1 MRRLPIDRFRS
12 LIAPPRRAGDVLALA
27 AGGAGALAFAPFGLF
42 PLAVLSPILLF
53 LLWEGCPPARA
64 AWRGFLFGI
73 GLFGSGVTWV
83 YVSMHNF
90 GNMALPLAAVAA
102 FLFAAVLALFP
113 MLCGWAQAR
122 WFDANSRWHRPLVLP
137 ALWLLA
143 EWLRSWVL
151 TGFPWL
157 SLGYSQTD
165 SPLAGYLSWSGVFG
179 VSLVC
184 ALSAG
189 LLVEALRDGR
199 AAARLYV
206 PLVAALWAGG
216 WLAGQVEWTRPVDG
230 PVPVALV
237 QGNVPL
243 AIKWQPRYRDDIAGR
258 YLALTRGAPP
268 ARIVVW
274 PEAAI
279 PAFLDQS
286 GAVLQEVETLAR
298 GRGSDFLIGVVE
310 RELGSR
316 DYYNS
321 VVAVGERAGI
331 YRKQHLV
338 PFGEFLPFKPM
349 FGWLIHFLQIPMSDF
364 SAGAPGQA
372 PLTAAGQT
380 IGVSVC
386 YEDAFGAEVIRALP
400 AATLLVNVSEDAW
413 FGDSLAP
420 HQRLQMARVR
430 ALETGRPMLRAA
442 NTGPSAII
450 DAHGRVAALSPQFQ
464 PWVLSGTVQ
473 PTTGMTPYAHAGD
486 WPVVILALALLAL
499 GRRFAR

>member
-1 MRRLPIDRFRS
+1 M
-12 LIAPPRRAGDVLALA
+12 APYRRAGDALACA
-27 AGGAGALAFAPFGLF
+27 AGGTLTLAFAPFGFF
-42 PLAVLSPILLF
+42 PLAVLAPAALF
-53 LLWEGCPPARA
+53 LLWDGCSPARA
-64 AWRGFLFGI
+64 AWRGLLFGI

-83 YVSMHNF
+83 YVSMYNF
-90 GNMALPLAAVAA
+90 GNMAAPLAAVAA

-113 MLCGWAQAR
+113 MACGWLQAR
-122 WFDANSRWHRPLVLP
+122 FFDVAARRHRLLVLP
-137 ALWLLA
+137 ALWVLT

-165 SPLAGYLSWSGVFG
+165 SPLAGYLPWTGMFG
-179 VSLVC
+179 VSLMC

-189 LLVEALRDGR
+189 LLAQMRHDARVAIR
-199 AAARLYV
+199 AYIPAMI
-206 PLVAALWAGG
+206 ALWVGG
-216 WLAGQVEWTRPVDG
+216 WVAGLVQWTRPVDG
-230 PVPVALV
+230 PVSVALV

-243 AIKWQPRYRDDIAGR
+243 TIKWQPRYRDEIAGR
-258 YLALTRGAPP
+258 YLQLTRAAPP
-268 ARIVVW
+268 ARLVVW

-286 GAVLQEVETLAR
+286 GAVMQEVATLAR
-298 GRGSDFLIGVVE
+298 ERSSDFLIGVVE
-310 RELGSR
+310 REPGARS
-316 DYYNS
+316 YYNS
-321 VVAVGERAGI
+321 VATVGAHAGI

-338 PFGEFLPFKPM
+338 PFGEFLPFKPL
-349 FGWLIHFLQIPMSDF
+349 FGWLIQFLQIPMSDF

-372 PLTAAGQT
+372 PLAAAGQVV
-380 IGVSVC
+380 GVSVC
-386 YEDAFGAEVIRALP
+386 YEDAFGDEVIRALP

-450 DAHGRVAALSPQFQ
+450 DARGEVVALSPQFQ
-464 PWVLSGTVQ
+464 PWALTGTVQ
-473 PTTGMTPYAHAGD
+473 PMTGMTPYARAGD
-486 WPVVILALALLAL
+486 WPVVLMAILMLTLAAVI
-499 GRRFAR
+499 RRQR